1 MIDPKKIEQIARQ
14 VHESMPKG
22 LRDLG
27 EDVEKKIRQVL
38 QSQLT
43 RLDLVSREEFDV
55 QTQVLLRTREKLA
68 LLEQR
73 LNDLENRSPNQ
84 LSGGQ
89 QQRVAIARSLCMNP
103 QVMLFDEV
111 TAALD
116 PEMVQEVLEVIRDLA
131 GSGMTLLIV
140 THELAFARAV
150 ADRIVFME
158 KGQILEQGS
167 PHQFFDNPRS
177 QRARQFLAKFSYTNV
192 IKRKESA

>member
-27 EDVEKKIRQVL
+27 EDVEKKFRQVL

-73 LNDLENRSPNQ
+73 LSDLESRSASAP
-84 LSGGQ
+84 
-89 QQRVAIARSLCMNP
+89 VAPDA
-103 QVMLFDEV
+103 E
-111 TAALD
+111 
-116 PEMVQEVLEVIRDLA
+116 
-131 GSGMTLLIV
+131 
-140 THELAFARAV
+140 
-150 ADRIVFME
+150 E
-158 KGQILEQGS
+158 K
-167 PHQFFDNPRS
+167 
-177 QRARQFLAKFSYTNV
+177 
-192 IKRKESA
+192 

>member
-14 VHESMPKG
+14 VHESMQKG

-73 LNDLENRSPNQ
+73 ISDLESR
-84 LSGGQ
+84 
-89 QQRVAIARSLCMNP
+89 
-103 QVMLFDEV
+103 
-111 TAALD
+111 AAA
-116 PEMVQEVLEVIRDLA
+116 PTVE
-131 GSGMTLLIV
+131 
-140 THELAFARAV
+140 
-150 ADRIVFME
+150 E
-158 KGQILEQGS
+158 KQ
-167 PHQFFDNPRS
+167 
-177 QRARQFLAKFSYTNV
+177 
-192 IKRKESA
+192 